1 MANGY
6 NPYTT
11 SNVNLSLLDEIMRQQ
26 QTGKKLGTEI
36 GIHKSKMRDE
46 LEAEVEAAQREQERI
61 LAKKRKKNF
70 LESIIPGVAS
80 LFGGPL
86 AGGIASGL
94 TGMLAM
100 GDEQKHAK
108 KQIDLARD
116 AGIDKTWEDTFLKSE
131 ARDISTQTDTVLD
144 EMEDATKL
152 SGLDYL
158 TKGLIEG
165 VIGYGA
171 GKVGQNVKDAFG
183 IGEFGKF
190 EEFASADPE
199 DFSTVEKFG
208 WIPGEKT
215 EGTFFEK
222 LKKGLSVDP
231 STLFSGKG
239 GDKDLLQNL
248 LMLLQKGMK

>member
-11 SNVNLSLLDEIMRQQ
+11 SNVNLSLLDEIMGQQ

-61 LAKKRKKNF
+61 LAKKRKKNL
-70 LESIIPGVAS
+70 LESIIPGIAS

-158 TKGLIEG
+158 TKGLTEG

-171 GKVGQNVKDAFG
+171 GKVGQNVKDAFSLKG
-183 IGEFGKF
+183 LE
-190 EEFASADPE
+190 
-199 DFSTVEKFG
+199 
-208 WIPGEKT
+208 GEKLIGLAESGDIDIT
-215 EGTFFEK
+215 DVVKGKIAPDWNEGFFKK